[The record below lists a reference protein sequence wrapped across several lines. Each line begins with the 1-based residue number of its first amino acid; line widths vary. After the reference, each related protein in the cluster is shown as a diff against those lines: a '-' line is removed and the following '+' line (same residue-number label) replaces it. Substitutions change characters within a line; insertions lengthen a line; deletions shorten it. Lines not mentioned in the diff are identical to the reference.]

1 MIFTSNYENAKE
13 GNLVSIS
20 MDGGKKAGFNGPW
33 LKELA
38 PNENIYKHWNNA
50 EESDQY
56 YINQY
61 YYQVLKGRYYLLK
74 DLVEKYEGYKKD
86 IILLSYAKPE
96 ELSHRYLVASYLE
109 KKFGIV
115 VPELF
120 IDEEGNYLT
129 TTKKPKY
136 VKDKLLRLVQLEER

>member
-1 MIFTSNYENAKE
+1 MIFTSNYENAKK

-20 MDGGKKAGFNGPW
+20 IDGGKKVNFEGKW

-38 PNENIYKHWNNA
+38 PNENIYNHWNNN
-50 EESDQY
+50 EGWDQY

-61 YYQVLKGRYYLLK
+61 YYQVLKNNKYIL
-74 DLVEKYEGYKKD
+74 DNLVNKYEGYQKD
-86 IILLSYAKPE
+86 IILLSYASPE
-96 ELSHRYLVASYLE
+96 EFSHRYLVSSYLE
-109 KKFGIV
+109 IKYGII

-120 IDEEGNYLT
+120 IDEEGNYIT

-136 VKDKLLRLVQLEER
+136 TKDKLLRLVRISER

>member
-20 MDGGKKAGFNGPW
+20 MDGGKRANFNGEW
-33 LKELA
+33 IRELA
-38 PNENIYKHWNNA
+38 PNENIYSHWNNQ
-50 EESDQY
+50 EEWDQY

-61 YYQVLKGRYYLLK
+61 YYQVLKKNKFLLEELK
-74 DLVEKYEGYKKD
+74 NKYEGYKKD
-86 IILLSYAKPE
+86 VILLSYALPDE
-96 ELSHRYLVASYLE
+96 FSHRYLVSSYLE
-109 KKFGIV
+109 IKYGIV

-120 IDEEGNYLT
+120 IDSDGNYIT

-136 VKDKLLRLVQLEER
+136 AKDKLLRLVQINER

>member
-20 MDGGKKAGFNGPW
+20 MDGGKRIDFKGEW
-33 LKELA
+33 IKELA
-38 PNENIYKHWNNA
+38 PNEIIYKTWNGKDDW
-50 EESDQY
+50 DQY

-61 YYQVLKGRYYLLK
+61 YYRILKNSKYIL
-74 DLVEKYEGYKKD
+74 DNLVNKYEGYQKD
-86 IILLSYAKPE
+86 IILLSYANPDE
-96 ELSHRYLVASYLE
+96 FSHRYLVSSYLE
-109 KKFGIV
+109 IKYGIV

-120 IDEEGNYLT
+120 IDSDGNYIT

-136 VKDKLLRLVQLEER
+136 TKDKLLRLVRLDER

>member
-20 MDGGKKAGFNGPW
+20 MDGGKRANFEGKW
-33 LKELA
+33 IKELA
-38 PNENIYKHWNNA
+38 PNENIYNHWNNQ
-50 EESDQY
+50 EEWDQY

-61 YYQVLKGRYYLLK
+61 YYQVLKANKYVL
-74 DLVEKYEGYKKD
+74 DELVKKYEGYQKD

-96 ELSHRYLVASYLE
+96 EFSHRYIVSSYLE
-109 KKFGIV
+109 IKYGIV

-120 IDEEGNYLT
+120 IDEESNYIT

-136 VKDKLLRLVQLEER
+136 TKDKLLRLVRISER